1 MDLISDIQER
11 EATAPKAPS
20 LPQLKSTATGFPE
33 HKKRTRVS
41 TFKQKRQNLN
51 LEQSWPKVPTPSL
64 KEPASTSSR
73 NAQQPI
79 PLGPNS
85 KSDDRENIDREN
97 NERLANMSQEEI
109 EEAQHELLGNLDPSI
124 LQMLLKRANLD
135 EPTGSSPFDQSK
147 STSQEAPTETNNTQ
161 EPPEIRVEDTSV
173 RPSSSTSDNQT
184 SNQKQA
190 DSTKTNQSKRVRWAT
205 VEDEEE
211 EQKDAKP
218 ATPET
223 ETTPPTSS
231 HTHTHAHSHSHTHN
245 DDAAPSVPPS
255 EQIITPN
262 ATEPGPKPHWPQP
275 PQPGDLDP
283 SDPDF
288 LSKLHDK
295 YFPSLPADPSRL
307 AWMAPLPTTNSPAD
321 FDSPYHPRQPSF
333 TVAALRF
340 DFRGALLPP
349 RIARAV
355 PPTRGLH
362 HHGEAP
368 EAAGYTVKELAR
380 LCRSA
385 VPGQR
390 CVAYQTLGRL
400 LYRLGRGDFG
410 GVGSEDMAVGIW
422 QQVEEGE
429 VMRSLY
435 DEAGTEE
442 GRGHRSARAFAIEAI
457 WLYEKGGWKD
467 KLRKARATDM
477 K

>member
-1 MDLISDIQER
+1 MDLILDIQER

-41 TFKQKRQNLN
+41 TFKQKRQNIN
-51 LEQSWPKVPTPSL
+51 LDQSWPKIPTPSS
-64 KEPASTSSR
+64 KEPSSTSNR
-73 NAQQPI
+73 DAQQATSS
-79 PLGPNS
+79 GPNS
-85 KSDDRENIDREN
+85 KSDEREKIDREN
-97 NERLANMSQEEI
+97 SERLANMSQEEI
-109 EEAQHELLGNLDPSI
+109 EAAQHELLGGLDPSI

-135 EPTGSSPFDQSK
+135 EPSGPSPFDQPK
-147 STSQEAPTETNNTQ
+147 STSQETPIEANNTQ
-161 EPPEIRVEDTSV
+161 PPEIRVEDTSV
-173 RPSSSTSDNQT
+173 QPSSNTPDSQT
-184 SNQKQA
+184 PDQKRAESAQ
-190 DSTKTNQSKRVRWAT
+190 TNQSKRVRWAT

-211 EQKDAKP
+211 EQKEANLP
-218 ATPET
+218 APKAE
-223 ETTPPTSS
+223 TPPPASE
-231 HTHTHAHSHSHTHN
+231 HTHSHDHTHDDD
-245 DDAAPSVPPS
+245 DDAAAPPVPPP
-255 EQIITPN
+255 EHIITPN
-262 ATEPGPKPHWPQP
+262 TTEPGPKPHWPQQ

-295 YFPSLPADPSRL
+295 YFPSLPADPSKL

-321 FDSPYHPRQPSF
+321 YDSPYHPLQASL
-333 TVAALRF
+333 TLSALRF

-390 CVAYQTLGRL
+390 CVAYQTLGRV

-410 GVGSEDMAVGIW
+410 GVGGPDDDMAIGVW
-422 QQVEEGE
+422 QQVEEGG

-467 KLRKARATDM
+467 KLRKARGTDM